1 ARRTPIKCMDVSNVL
16 FFTLLMCIEQLPW
29 RRMTRLLVGMSA
41 RRTLFCGGTLLSD
54 EWVLSGAHC
63 KPKSNV
69 EVRLEEHDIWEPEG
83 TGQHILSAKFIH
95 HPDYNSLM
103 QDSDLILVRPAALLS
118 MPVMGQ
124 CARSL
129 CPSDEGCELHVPR
142 EGLQCLDTPLLSDD
156 TCFNAYPFKITE
168 NMICSGFLEGGT
180 DSCQGDSGGPMMCNG
195 ELQRVVSWGHGCA
208 LRNKPGVYTKVCNYI
223 CWIKDTM
230 VSD

>member
-1 ARRTPIKCMDVSNVL
+1 THVSVIVA
-16 FFTLLMCIEQLPW
+16 FFIHKY
-29 RRMTRLLVGMSA
+29 SA
-41 RRTLFCGGTLLSD
+41 SDLHLKPGPKTIHSNYRKQTLFCGGTLLSD

-103 QDSDLILVRPAALLS
+103 QDSDLMLIESTCHFEQPCTPCSTSKYASDGTMCQISLS
-118 MPVMGQ
+118 H
-124 CARSL
+124 
-129 CPSDEGCELHVPR
+129 EVPR